1 MQDKPELIKVGW
13 REWLSLPDLNLPAV
27 KAKIDTG
34 ARTSALHA
42 FSVEPFQYDSLS
54 WVRFG
59 FHPISKNDSF
69 EMKCQ
74 APIKDQREVT
84 DSGGH
89 TELRYVIETTLDF
102 GDNQWPIE
110 LTLTNRDN
118 MRFRMLLGR
127 RAMVGRLWVDPA
139 VSYQTGKLNSTKL
152 YQL

>member
-1 MQDKPELIKVGW
+1 MNDNPDLIKVGW
-13 REWLSLPDLNLPAV
+13 REWLALPDLNLPAV

-42 FSVEPFQYDSLS
+42 FSVEPFKYDNRD

-59 FHPISKNDSF
+59 FHPIPRNDSF
-69 EMKCQ
+69 EVQCQ
-74 APIKDQREVT
+74 APVKDQRAVT

-102 GDNQWPIE
+102 GEYHWPIE
-110 LTLTNRDN
+110 LTLTNRDT

-127 RAMVGRLWVDPA
+127 RAMINRLVVDPS
-139 VSYQTGKLNSTKL
+139 VSYQTGKLNSTEH